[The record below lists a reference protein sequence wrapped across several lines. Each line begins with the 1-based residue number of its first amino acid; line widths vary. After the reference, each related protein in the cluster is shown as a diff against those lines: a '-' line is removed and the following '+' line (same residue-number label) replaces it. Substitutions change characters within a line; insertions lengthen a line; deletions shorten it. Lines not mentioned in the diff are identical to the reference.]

1 MLNKYLKLISLLF
14 FSLTVNGC
22 GGSGGGDSTESGN
35 NTEEGN
41 NEVNVVEEESVTEPR
56 LTMDSLVAAEDF
68 KFISKNKIQ
77 LVLALTNEQQ
87 RAYVSVYSKYQ
98 LLDSGDY
105 YPDPVSKV
113 VAGALQDGIYK
124 ESFTGLNN
132 QQQYLIE
139 VWFYDGSDPLQK
151 ELMVNDNRLLW

>member
-1 MLNKYLKLISLLF
+1 MLNKYIKLISLLF
-14 FSLTVNGC
+14 FSLSVSGC
-22 GGSGGGDSTESGN
+22 GGSGGGDSTENGK
-35 NTEEGN
+35 NTEERN
-41 NEVNVVEEESVTEPR
+41 NEVYVVEAESTTEPR
-56 LTMDSLVAAEDF
+56 LTIDALVAAEDF
-68 KFISKNKIQ
+68 TFSNKNNIQ
-77 LVLALTNEQQ
+77 ILLELTVEQ

-98 LLDSGDY
+98 LLDSGNY

-151 ELMVNDNRLLW
+151 ELLVNDNRLLL